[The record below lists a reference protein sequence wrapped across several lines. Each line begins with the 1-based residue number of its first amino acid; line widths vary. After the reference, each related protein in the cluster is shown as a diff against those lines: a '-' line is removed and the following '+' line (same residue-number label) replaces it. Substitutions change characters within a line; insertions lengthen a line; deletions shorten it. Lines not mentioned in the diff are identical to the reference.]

1 MLTGVLAEHME
12 YEIQVIQDHPFAF
25 RAAGEPVRLSSS
37 FLQHDLL
44 AAVDESANMSVV
56 VAITDDIKI
65 RDGRE
70 IADIQNNRIF
80 PFFVIQG

>member
-1 MLTGVLAEHME
+1 
-12 YEIQVIQDHPFAF
+12 
-25 RAAGEPVRLSSS
+25 
-37 FLQHDLL
+37 
-44 AAVDESANMSVV
+44 MSVV